1 MIIIGVRARSR
12 LWRGRVGWRVS
23 GWGGRRA
30 RWGVR
35 RGFCEGERLE
45 WRGTV
50 GGGGAVDIEKQVIIH
65 FEDWENDT
73 EASILAN
80 PFQYP

>member
-50 GGGGAVDIEKQVIIH
+50 GGGV
-65 FEDWENDT
+65 
-73 EASILAN
+73 L
-80 PFQYP
+80 